1 MSEEITTDPLA
12 PLTGEGVKP
21 KRQLTEAQRLAFLK
35 ARETRARNVALRR
48 EQKMAEETAN
58 PPPEKKPRAKRAP
71 KRDDG
76 GEQRQR
82 VKVTVDA
89 PVAEEELP
97 QEETQDVPEQII
109 DKVVESLVGTDHT
122 AQQSGE
128 PISSLPEMP
137 DPHMYAKLVADIIYE
152 KLNTEIVEPPSPL
165 PSPSSRGPPATVA
178 ARALLLRPRR
188 RSLRATWRLRVL
200 STYLRLLLLNLL
212 LPGCSHK

>member
-152 KLNTEIVEPPSPL
+152 KLNNEIVEPPSPPPKPKL
-165 PSPSSRGPPATVA
+165 KRAARNGRRARPPASPKEEEPQGHLEAKSSIDLPT
-178 ARALLLRPRR
+178 PTPTQP
-188 RSLRATWRLRVL
+188 SLAWM
-200 STYLRLLLLNLL
+200 
-212 LPGCSHK
+212 